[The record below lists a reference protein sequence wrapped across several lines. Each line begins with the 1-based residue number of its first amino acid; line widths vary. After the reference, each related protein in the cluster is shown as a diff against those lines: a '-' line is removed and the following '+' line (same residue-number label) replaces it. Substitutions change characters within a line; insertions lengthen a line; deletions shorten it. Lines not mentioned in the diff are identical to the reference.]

1 MDQIT
6 GIITSSAM
14 SILVVLTGI
23 VVQAIKKYLLMR
35 GGKKA
40 IEIVEILAKNAVNAT
55 EQVADKLD
63 IHGKDKLEHAK
74 TSLIEGLES
83 QNIGRN
89 WGLFGYRFASIERS
103 RYSNPR
109 LTVHGNTRPATRK
122 QWLLPRKYQPSMG
135 RSNG

>member
-6 GIITSSAM
+6 SIITSSAM

-74 TSLIEGLES
+74 TSLIEGLEA
-83 QNIGRN
+83 QNIKNSIPLLKQPLKRLTTNGRN
-89 WGLFGYRFASIERS
+89 RR
-103 RYSNPR
+103 
-109 LTVHGNTRPATRK
+109 
-122 QWLLPRKYQPSMG
+122 
-135 RSNG
+135 

>member
-6 GIITSSAM
+6 SIITTSAM

-55 EQVADKLD
+55 EQVAQKLD
-63 IHGKDKLEHAK
+63 IHGEQKLAYAKDIVKK
-74 TSLIEGLES
+74 GLEQYNIYLTTS
-83 QNIGRN
+83 QIDNFLEAAVKQAN
-89 WGLFGYRFASIERS
+89 EAWK
-103 RYSNPR
+103 
-109 LTVHGNTRPATRK
+109 GN
-122 QWLLPRKYQPSMG
+122 
-135 RSNG
+135 

>member
-6 GIITSSAM
+6 SIITSSAM

-55 EQVADKLD
+55 
-63 IHGKDKLEHAK
+63 
-74 TSLIEGLES
+74 
-83 QNIGRN
+83 
-89 WGLFGYRFASIERS
+89 
-103 RYSNPR
+103 
-109 LTVHGNTRPATRK
+109 
-122 QWLLPRKYQPSMG
+122 
-135 RSNG
+135 

>member
-6 GIITSSAM
+6 SIITSSAM

-40 IEIVEILAKNAVNAT
+40 IEIVAKNAVNAT

-83 QNIGRN
+83 QNIHLTN
-89 WGLFGYRFASIERS
+89 QELNTFIEAAVKRA
-103 RYSNPR
+103 NEEW
-109 LTVHGNTRPATRK
+109 K
-122 QWLLPRKYQPSMG
+122 K
-135 RSNG
+135 

>member
-6 GIITSSAM
+6 SIITSSAM

-55 EQVADKLD
+55 EQVSW
-63 IHGKDKLEHAK
+63 ISTGQI
-74 TSLIEGLES
+74 SLSTLK
-83 QNIGRN
+83 R
-89 WGLFGYRFASIERS
+89 A
-103 RYSNPR
+103 
-109 LTVHGNTRPATRK
+109 
-122 QWLLPRKYQPSMG
+122 
-135 RSNG
+135 